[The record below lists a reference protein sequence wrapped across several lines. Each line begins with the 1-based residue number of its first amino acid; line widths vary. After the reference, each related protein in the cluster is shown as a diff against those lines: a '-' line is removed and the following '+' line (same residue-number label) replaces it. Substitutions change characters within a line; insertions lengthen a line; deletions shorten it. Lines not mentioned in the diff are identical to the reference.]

1 MINQYD
7 IAYGIGVG
15 AAAPYWL
22 LVPSARRKV
31 LAAYHNRM
39 GNIPSRDLSKP
50 AVMIHAVSLGE
61 INSTRALIDSLRIG
75 RPDLHFVVSATT
87 ETGFAR
93 GRELYGSASDVT
105 LIRFPLDFSSA
116 VDRLL
121 DALRPTVVVLL
132 ELEVWPNFIRRCA
145 QRNVPVLLVN
155 GRVSAGSFTRYR
167 LARPILGGIFRGL
180 ARACVQD
187 ETYAIRFAELGVPRD
202 RILVT
207 GTMKFDTA
215 QVGQKIDGQDQLA
228 AAVGLA
234 PGSERIWVCGSTGP
248 GEEQILLQIFKR
260 LWKQFNNLRLV
271 IIPRKPERFDEV
283 ARLTQS
289 EGFGLIRRSNPQPI
303 GPSPAVVLGDTMGEL
318 RKFYALADQV
328 FVGRTLVDQGPKQH
342 GSDMIEPAALAKPVI
357 VGPFTAN
364 FADAMERFIAAG
376 AIEIVP
382 DAAALERSAA
392 RLLADPE
399 KSRAIGAAAQQVV
412 RDSQGATQ
420 RHVKII
426 LDTLQSVSTI
436 SPASGAPG

>member
-61 INSTRALIDSLRIG
+61 INSTRALIDSLRIA

-207 GTMKFDTA
+207 GTMKFDT
-215 QVGQKIDGQDQLA
+215 KK
-228 AAVGLA
+228 
-234 PGSERIWVCGSTGP
+234 ST
-248 GEEQILLQIFKR
+248 
-260 LWKQFNNLRLV
+260 
-271 IIPRKPERFDEV
+271 
-283 ARLTQS
+283 ARTS
-289 EGFGLIRRSNPQPI
+289 SPP
-303 GPSPAVVLGDTMGEL
+303 PSVLPPALNASG
-318 RKFYALADQV
+318 
-328 FVGRTLVDQGPKQH
+328 
-342 GSDMIEPAALAKPVI
+342 
-357 VGPFTAN
+357 
-364 FADAMERFIAAG
+364 
-376 AIEIVP
+376 
-382 DAAALERSAA
+382 SAA
-392 RLLADPE
+392 PPAPARSKSCCKSLNACGNSSIISAWSSSPE
-399 KSRAIGAAAQQVV
+399 NPSDSTKSPV
-412 RDSQGATQ
+412 
-420 RHVKII
+420 
-426 LDTLQSVSTI
+426 
-436 SPASGAPG
+436 